1 MRRHL
6 TSPAKVNSKTHLLSD
21 PSRSLTSTVVAA
33 AGGLLAA
40 EAAITKD
47 KVTNL
52 PGFGA
57 PMTDTYSG
65 CKCVC

>member
-1 MRRHL
+1 L
-6 TSPAKVNSKTHLLSD
+6 A
-21 PSRSLTSTVVAA
+21 STVVAA

>member
-1 MRRHL
+1 MQRH
-6 TSPAKVNSKTHLLSD
+6 TQNSKTQQSAIFA
-21 PSRSLTSTVVAA
+21 PAA
-33 AGGLLAA
+33 AVGLLAA

-65 CKCVC
+65 CE

>member
-1 MRRHL
+1 M
-6 TSPAKVNSKTHLLSD
+6 TSPAKVNSKTHLND
-21 PSRSLTSTVVAA
+21 PSLALASTVVAA